1 MDLKTSKRNIIG
13 VLIITVIFA
22 IFSFISISNMM
33 KDGGN
38 KDIIVKSDYIALLE
52 KEYNKEFLDGTDF
65 EILSQINEEV
75 LVVPTKYKYYFE
87 PCFNFVVVSDGVI
100 ITKRLAKEFD
110 ELGFTEGMKITKVND
125 VLLEGKNYFEI
136 LDLMYAKNY
145 EEEKVFHHAG
155 GEIKYTYKAYDNRFS
170 YDEEN
175 NTLHIYNLDNV
186 LRETIHEIYL
196 SNPDLVIDLS
206 MATVNTFE
214 GIEQFVSMFSGD
226 REVLFQ
232 TPENIISYTPRKISD
247 VKLVLGE
254 NNDDGILFALTAIRS
269 FKANVKIVKNAID
282 VEEIIVN
289 KTTFNAMKIL
299 SNSAYNIYLK
309 NDAMKTKPLDNGGDI
324 A

>member
-282 VEEIIVN
+282 VEEFIVN

>member
-145 EEEKVFHHAG
+145 EEEKVFHHTG
-155 GEIKYTYKAYDNRFS
+155 GEIKYTYKAYNNRFS
-170 YDEEN
+170 YNEEN

-247 VKLVLGE
+247 VTLVLGE

-289 KTTFNAMKIL
+289 KTTFNAIKVL
-299 SNSAYNIYLK
+299 SNPTYNIYLK

>member
-52 KEYNKEFLDGTDF
+52 KEYTKEFLDGTDF